1 MASHGSSDTPGLS
14 RRTTSELPRRHAQRL
29 LLWALWIVLLGYST
43 TVTAK
48 PRDIDPS
55 LLDALVE
62 RMAQPYE
69 DTDRFDAEVWLLV
82 SEQRLKRWVKTE
94 NERLQL
100 LQLVYLEA
108 NHHGLDPD
116 LVLAVMH
123 IESHFNRF
131 AISRVGAQGL
141 MQVMPFWRVEIGRP
155 QDNLTDTATNIRY
168 GTAILA
174 HYMEVAK
181 NDLVDALGRYNGS
194 RGRLKYPEKVVGAWR
209 RYWRNNTLEDSP
221 ELSESCSN
229 YQLKACRYR

>member
-1 MASHGSSDTPGLS
+1 MSPSAALSPGPDTTDRQPASRSRYGL
-14 RRTTSELPRRHAQRL
+14 RHWAGL
-29 LLWALWIVLLGYST
+29 LLAGLLLSGT
-43 TVTAK
+43 TIAK

-55 LLDALVE
+55 LLEALVE
-62 RMAQPYE
+62 RMAEPYE

-82 SEQRLKRWVKTE
+82 SDQRLRRYLKDE
-94 NERLQL
+94 SERLEL
-100 LQLVYLEA
+100 LRLVYLEA
-108 NHHGLDPD
+108 NHHALDPD

-174 HYMEVAK
+174 HYMEVAD

-221 ELSESCSN
+221 ELFESCSN

>member
-1 MASHGSSDTPGLS
+1 MPW
-14 RRTTSELPRRHAQRL
+14 RRNDNPTATRRGTSVLAT
-29 LLWALWIVLLGYST
+29 LLWLLFSGCALGTYSASA
-43 TVTAK
+43 TAK

-62 RMAQPYE
+62 RMAEPYA
-69 DTDRFDAEVWLLV
+69 DTDRFDAEVWLHI
-82 SEQRLKRWVKTE
+82 SDQRLKRWVKSE
-94 NERLQL
+94 AERLEL

-108 NHHGLDPD
+108 SHHGLAPD

-123 IESHFNRF
+123 IESHFNRY

-141 MQVMPFWRVEIGRP
+141 MQVMPFWRAEIGRP

-174 HYMEVAK
+174 HYMEVAD

-209 RYWRNNTLEDSP
+209 RYWRNSTLEDSP
-221 ELSESCSN
+221 ELVESCSN
-229 YQLKACRYR
+229 YRLKACRYR